1 MSKSGYSEVMALG
14 KDYATQ
20 ECSIASA
27 LEIVGER
34 WTLLVVRDALYG
46 VRRYNDFLVH
56 LGIPRAVL
64 ASRLQAL
71 TAEGILEKRRYQESP
86 PRDEYVVTDRGIA
99 LWPTLRSLGRWGREH
114 LGEAQLRYFRHAT
127 CGTELGSYGE
137 CATCGTVVPVPDV
150 EMVPGPGLDPDPADP
165 VSRALLRPRRL
176 LEPIDTG
183 HA

>member
-27 LEIVGER
+27 LEIVGEL

-165 VSRALLRPRRL
+165 VSRALLKPRRL